1 MELFISITGQAAT
14 GKTTIAK
21 IIEDALRDKGFKVL
35 QNDVDLTSDVIKPDG
50 WVERNTEGIKGKET
64 TISIDTVGVRRLKRV
79 DCPNCGGNVPLEDF
93 CFLCGGVLGRKC
105 KCLSRVDGYPCE
117 YCMSM
122 NETKKVA
129 DIGVT
134 TDKEIILGMG

>member
-1 MELFISITGQAAT
+1 MGKFMSYTRSMELSITITGQAAT

-21 IIEDALRDKGFKVL
+21 IIEDALRDKGFTII
-35 QNDVDLTSDVIKPDG
+35 QNDVDLTSGVIKPDG

-64 TISIDTVGVRRLKRV
+64 TILINTLGVHRLKRV
-79 DCPNCGGNVPLEDF
+79 DCPNCGGNVPQEDF
-93 CFLCGGVLGRKC
+93 CFLCGGVLG
-105 KCLSRVDGYPCE
+105 LP
-117 YCMSM
+117 
-122 NETKKVA
+122 KKVA

>member
-21 IIEDALRDKGFKVL
+21 IIEDALRDKGFKVI
-35 QNDVDLTSDVIKPDG
+35 QNDIDLTGDVIKPDG

-64 TISIDTVGVRRLKRV
+64 TISIDTVGVRRGREKV
-79 DCPNCGGNVPLEDF
+79 TCPKCGYCPKCGWDTTEEDLCLF
-93 CFLCGGVLGRKC
+93 CGGVLGSPKR
-105 KCLSRVDGYPCE
+105 S
-117 YCMSM
+117 
-122 NETKKVA
+122 A